1 MVSSSEMLSNSG
13 RQEEGQSGGRQRRCK
28 GLKNMHLEVPAD
40 AQNCR
45 HRSCRAI
52 PPSLRKGIPTLCQ
65 LKQAFFT
72 KLWPARDRSVGHA
85 FRLLRLPLGRRT
97 ALLVLFEEA
106 LNPEQDNGIHPW
118 SNSAGLGG
126 LLDGVIKDGYTSRR
140 SRHVRF
146 RDVPTL

>member
-1 MVSSSEMLSNSG
+1 
-13 RQEEGQSGGRQRRCK
+13 
-28 GLKNMHLEVPAD
+28 MHLEVPAD

-52 PPSLRKGIPTLCQ
+52 PPSFRKGIPTLCQ

-72 KLWPARDRSVGHA
+72 KLWPAPDRSVGHA

-106 LNPEQDNGIHPW
+106 LNPAQDNGIHSG
-118 SNSAGLGG
+118 SNSAGLGV
-126 LLDGVIKDGYTSRR
+126 LLAGVINAE
-140 SRHVRF
+140 
-146 RDVPTL
+146 